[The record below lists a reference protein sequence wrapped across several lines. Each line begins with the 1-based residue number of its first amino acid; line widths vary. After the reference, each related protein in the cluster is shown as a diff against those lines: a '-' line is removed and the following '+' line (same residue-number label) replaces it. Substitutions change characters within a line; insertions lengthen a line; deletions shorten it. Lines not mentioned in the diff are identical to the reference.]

1 MSTVSSSM
9 GLCDEGDWPPGFR
22 FHPTDEE
29 LVLYYLK
36 FKICKRKLKLDIIR
50 ETDVYKWEPEE
61 LPGQSKLKTGDRQ
74 WFFFSPRE
82 HRYPNASRLSRATRY
97 GYWKATGRDRIIQCN
112 SRNVGVKKT
121 LVFYQGRAPNGERTD
136 WVMHEYTLDE
146 DELKRCKNVKD
157 YYALYKLFKKS
168 GPGPKNGE
176 QYGAP
181 FREEDWVDDAD
192 GQEPQV
198 KKLDEV
204 DSVVRER
211 ENGQIQL
218 TSDDIE
224 ELMKQIVDDPVLES
238 PSASG
243 YHQFDSGV
251 QVDDK
256 EETVSTMIDAYSR
269 DHILPEPDKVYHSS
283 GQPCDL
289 HATFDFT
296 QSGFS
301 QLQSFEGEVS
311 SAPKYC
317 EEEEDFLEINDLIG
331 PEPTPVANVNPLGNL
346 PPSELDG
353 LSDLDLFHD
362 ANMFLRDLGPIV
374 PETVLD
380 PYLNALDIDVA
391 NNLNG
396 NLQYDPYQQNQMD
409 NGFWK
414 NNETENAFSF
424 PESHG
429 QFVTQ
434 STLGGGYESVS
445 SSAAGTRE
453 NQSANDGG
461 GSASWFSSNLW
472 AFVESIPTT
481 PASASENVN
490 RAFVRMS
497 SFSRLRLNTLNTL
510 NTNVAVRNPETGA
523 RRRTGMNKGF
533 FLFSILGVLCAIL
546 WVLVGNIRLWGN
558 CIAS

>member
-1 MSTVSSSM
+1 M

-36 FKICKRKLKLDIIR
+36 FKICGRKLKLDIIR

-82 HRYPNASRLSRATRY
+82 HRYPNASRLSRATRH
-97 GYWKATGRDRIIQCN
+97 GYWKATGKDRIIQCN

-121 LVFYQGRAPNGERTD
+121 LVFYLGRAPNGERTD
-136 WVMHEYTLDE
+136 WVMHEYSLDE

-157 YYALYKLFKKS
+157 YYALYKLYKKS

-181 FREEDWVDDAD
+181 FKEEDWVDDAD
-192 GQEPQV
+192 GQEPHV
-198 KKLDEV
+198 KILDEV
-204 DSVVRER
+204 NSVVCEI
-211 ENGQIQL
+211 ENGRIQL
-218 TSDDIE
+218 SSDDIE
-224 ELMKQIVDDPVLES
+224 ELMQQVVNDPVPVL
-238 PSASG
+238 PSISG
-243 YHQFDSGV
+243 YHQFDSAV

-269 DHILPEPDKVYHSS
+269 DHVLPEADKVHDFS
-283 GQPCDL
+283 GHPSDL
-289 HATFDFT
+289 QASFDFT
-296 QSGFS
+296 QLGSS
-301 QLQSFEGEVS
+301 QLQSFEREIS

-317 EEEEDFLEINDLIG
+317 EEEDFLEINDLLG
-331 PEPTPVANVNPLGNL
+331 PEPTLVANVDPLGNVS
-346 PPSELDG
+346 PTELDG
-353 LSDLDLFHD
+353 LSELDLFHD

-374 PETVLD
+374 PETALD
-380 PYLNALDIDVA
+380 PYLNALDIDVT
-391 NNLNG
+391 NTLNG
-396 NLQYDPYQQNQMD
+396 HLDYGMD

-434 STLGGGYESVS
+434 STLGVGYESVS
-445 SSAAGTRE
+445 SAAAGTTVE
-453 NQSANDGG
+453 NQTATNAGG

-490 RAFVRMS
+490 RAFERMS
-497 SFSRLRLNTLNTL
+497 SFSRLKLNTLNTL
-510 NTNVAVRNPETGA
+510 NTNVAVGNPVTGA
-523 RRRTGMNKGF
+523 RRTGMNKGF
-533 FLFSILGVLCAIL
+533 LLFSIVGVLCAIL
-546 WVLVGNIRLWGN
+546 WVLIGNVRLWGN

>member
-1 MSTVSSSM
+1 MSTVSSSR

-29 LVLYYLK
+29 LILYYLK
-36 FKICKRKLKLDIIR
+36 FKICGRKLKLDIIR
-50 ETDVYKWEPEE
+50 ETDVYKWEPDE

-97 GYWKATGRDRIIQCN
+97 GYWKATGKDRIIQCN

-121 LVFYQGRAPNGERTD
+121 LVFYLGRAPNGERTD

-157 YYALYKLFKKS
+157 YYALYKLYKKS

-181 FREEDWVDDAD
+181 FREEDWVDDA
-192 GQEPQV
+192 GCLEPQV
-198 KKLDEV
+198 KIVDEV
-204 DSVVRER
+204 DPVVCER
-211 ENGQIQL
+211 DNGQIQI
-218 TSDDIE
+218 SSEDIE
-224 ELMKQIVDDPVLES
+224 EFMKQM
-238 PSASG
+238 
-243 YHQFDSGV
+243 
-251 QVDDK
+251 VDDK
-256 EETVSTMIDAYSR
+256 EETASTMIDDYTHE
-269 DHILPEPDKVYHSS
+269 HILPQLDKVCHFSV
-283 GQPCDL
+283 QPSDL
-289 HATFDFT
+289 NASFDFT
-296 QSGFS
+296 QSGIS
-301 QLQSFEGEVS
+301 QLQPFEAEVS
-311 SAPKYC
+311 SAPKDC
-317 EEEEDFLEINDLIG
+317 EEEGDFLEINDLVG
-331 PEPTPVANVNPLGNL
+331 SEPTPVANVNPLGNI

-353 LSDLDLFHD
+353 LSELDLFHD
-362 ANMFLRDLGPIV
+362 ANMFLRDLGPIA

-380 PYLNALDIDVA
+380 PYLNALDVDVA
-391 NNLNG
+391 DNSNG
-396 NLQYDPYQQNQMD
+396 NWQYDPYQQIQTD
-409 NGFWK
+409 NVFWK
-414 NNETENAFSF
+414 NNETENAFSIQSNGHSF
-424 PESHG
+424 NQIPESHG

-434 STLGGGYESVS
+434 SNLGVGYESVS
-445 SSAAGTRE
+445 STAAGTRE
-453 NQSANDGG
+453 IQSANDGG
-461 GSASWFSSNLW
+461 GSTSWFSSNLW

-490 RAFVRMS
+490 RAFERMS

-546 WVLVGNIRLWGN
+546 WVLIGNVRLSGN
-558 CIAS
+558 FISS

>member
-1 MSTVSSSM
+1 M

-29 LVLYYLK
+29 LVVYYLK
-36 FKICKRKLKLDIIR
+36 FKICGRKLKLDIIR

-61 LPGQSKLKTGDRQ
+61 LPGQSKLKSGDRQ

-82 HRYPNASRLSRATRY
+82 HRYPNASRLSRATRH
-97 GYWKATGRDRIIQCN
+97 GYWKATGKDRIIQCN

-121 LVFYQGRAPNGERTD
+121 LVFYLGRAPNGERTD
-136 WVMHEYTLDE
+136 WVMHEYSLEE

-157 YYALYKLFKKS
+157 YYALYKLYKKS

-181 FREEDWVDDAD
+181 FKEEDWVDDAD

-198 KKLDEV
+198 KILDEV
-204 DSVVRER
+204 NSVVREI
-211 ENGQIQL
+211 ENGRIQL
-218 TSDDIE
+218 SSDDIE
-224 ELMKQIVDDPVLES
+224 ELMQQVVNDPVPVL
-238 PSASG
+238 PSISG
-243 YHQFDSGV
+243 YHQFDSAV

-269 DHILPEPDKVYHSS
+269 DHVLPEADKVHDFSS
-283 GQPCDL
+283 HPSDL
-289 HATFDFT
+289 HANFDFT
-296 QSGFS
+296 QLGNS
-301 QLQSFEGEVS
+301 QLQSFESEIS
-311 SAPKYC
+311 STPKYC
-317 EEEEDFLEINDLIG
+317 EEEDFLEINDLLD
-331 PEPTPVANVNPLGNL
+331 PEPSPVANVDPLGNVS
-346 PPSELDG
+346 PTELDG
-353 LSDLDLFHD
+353 LSELDLFHD

-374 PETVLD
+374 PETALD
-380 PYLNALDIDVA
+380 PYLNVLDIDVT
-391 NNLNG
+391 NTLNDHLDYG
-396 NLQYDPYQQNQMD
+396 MD

-424 PESHG
+424 PELHG

-434 STLGGGYESVS
+434 STLGVGYESVS
-445 SSAAGTRE
+445 SAAAEGTAGTTME
-453 NQSANDGG
+453 NQTATNAGG

-490 RAFVRMS
+490 RAFERMS
-497 SFSRLRLNTLNTL
+497 SFSRLKLNTLNTL
-510 NTNVAVRNPETGA
+510 NANVAVGNPVTGA
-523 RRRTGMNKGF
+523 RRTGMNKGF
-533 FLFSILGVLCAIL
+533 LLFSIIGVLCAIL
-546 WVLVGNIRLWGN
+546 WVLIGNVRLWGN

>member
-1 MSTVSSSM
+1 M

-36 FKICKRKLKLDIIR
+36 FKICGRKLKLDIIR

-61 LPGQSKLKTGDRQ
+61 LPGQSKLKSGDRQ

-82 HRYPNASRLSRATRY
+82 HRYPNASRLSRATRH
-97 GYWKATGRDRIIQCN
+97 GYWKATGKDRIIQCN

-121 LVFYQGRAPNGERTD
+121 LVFYLGRAPNGERTD
-136 WVMHEYTLDE
+136 WVMHEYSLEE

-157 YYALYKLFKKS
+157 YYALYKLYKKS

-181 FREEDWVDDAD
+181 FKEEDWVDDAD

-198 KKLDEV
+198 KILDEV
-204 DSVVRER
+204 NSVVREI
-211 ENGQIQL
+211 ENGRIQL
-218 TSDDIE
+218 SSDDIE
-224 ELMKQIVDDPVLES
+224 ELMQQVVNDPVPVL
-238 PSASG
+238 PSISG
-243 YHQFDSGV
+243 YHQFDSAV

-256 EETVSTMIDAYSR
+256 EETVSTMIDAYSW
-269 DHILPEPDKVYHSS
+269 DHVLPEADKVHDFS
-283 GQPCDL
+283 GHPSDL
-289 HATFDFT
+289 HASFDFT
-296 QSGFS
+296 QLGNS
-301 QLQSFEGEVS
+301 QLQSFESEIS

-317 EEEEDFLEINDLIG
+317 EEEDFLEINDLLD
-331 PEPTPVANVNPLGNL
+331 PEPSPVANVSPT
-346 PPSELDG
+346 ELDG
-353 LSDLDLFHD
+353 LSELDLFHD

-374 PETVLD
+374 PETALD
-380 PYLNALDIDVA
+380 PYLNALDIDVT
-391 NNLNG
+391 NTLNDRLDYG
-396 NLQYDPYQQNQMD
+396 MD

-434 STLGGGYESVS
+434 STLGVGYESVS
-445 SSAAGTRE
+445 SAAAGTAGTTTE
-453 NQSANDGG
+453 NQTATNAGG
-461 GSASWFSSNLW
+461 DSASWFSSNLW

-490 RAFVRMS
+490 RAFERMS
-497 SFSRLRLNTLNTL
+497 SFSRLKLNTLNTL
-510 NTNVAVRNPETGA
+510 NANVAVDNPVTGA
-523 RRRTGMNKGF
+523 RRTGMNKGF
-533 FLFSILGVLCAIL
+533 LLFSIVGVLCAIL
-546 WVLVGNIRLWGN
+546 WVLIGNVRLWGN

>member
-1 MSTVSSSM
+1 M

-29 LVLYYLK
+29 LVVYYLK
-36 FKICKRKLKLDIIR
+36 FKICGRKLKLDIIR

-61 LPGQSKLKTGDRQ
+61 LPGQSKLKSGDRQ

-82 HRYPNASRLSRATRY
+82 HRYPNASRLSRATRH
-97 GYWKATGRDRIIQCN
+97 GYWKATGKDRIIQCN

-121 LVFYQGRAPNGERTD
+121 LVFYLGRAPNGERTD
-136 WVMHEYTLDE
+136 WVMHEYSLEE

-157 YYALYKLFKKS
+157 YYALYKLYKKS

-181 FREEDWVDDAD
+181 FKEEDWVDDAD

-198 KKLDEV
+198 KILDEV
-204 DSVVRER
+204 NSVVREI
-211 ENGQIQL
+211 ENGRIQL
-218 TSDDIE
+218 SSDDIE
-224 ELMKQIVDDPVLES
+224 ELMQQVVNDPVPVL
-238 PSASG
+238 PSISG
-243 YHQFDSGV
+243 YHQFDSAV

-269 DHILPEPDKVYHSS
+269 DHVLPEADKVHDFS
-283 GQPCDL
+283 GHPSDL
-289 HATFDFT
+289 HASFDFT
-296 QSGFS
+296 QLGNS
-301 QLQSFEGEVS
+301 QLQSFESEIS

-317 EEEEDFLEINDLIG
+317 EEEDFLEINDLLD
-331 PEPTPVANVNPLGNL
+331 PEPSPVANVDPLGNVS
-346 PPSELDG
+346 PTELDG
-353 LSDLDLFHD
+353 LSELDLFHD
-362 ANMFLRDLGPIV
+362 ANMFLCDLGPIV
-374 PETVLD
+374 PETALD
-380 PYLNALDIDVA
+380 PYLNALDIDVT
-391 NNLNG
+391 NTLNDHLDYG
-396 NLQYDPYQQNQMD
+396 MD

-424 PESHG
+424 RESHG

-434 STLGGGYESVS
+434 STLGVGYESVS
-445 SSAAGTRE
+445 SAAAEGTAGTTME
-453 NQSANDGG
+453 NQTATNAGG

-490 RAFVRMS
+490 RAFERMS
-497 SFSRLRLNTLNTL
+497 SFSRLKLNTLNTL
-510 NTNVAVRNPETGA
+510 NANVAVGNPVTGA
-523 RRRTGMNKGF
+523 RRTGMNKGF
-533 FLFSILGVLCAIL
+533 LLFSIIGVLCAIL
-546 WVLVGNIRLWGN
+546 WVLIGNVRLWGN